1 MKKTIKIA
9 TTIMMLTGIILLQSC
24 AKDGAQG
31 LKGDTG
37 ATGPQGLRGATGATG
52 GAGAT
57 GPVYTITTSETAPA
71 NPVAGQVW
79 WNSSTAQMYFYY
91 ADGDSNQWV
100 AVGPGPQG
108 LTGATGAPG
117 LNGSPGGATGATGP
131 LGTNGATGA
140 TGPTGPTGSPGG
152 ATGATG
158 LQGATGVTGLVS
170 RSTHLASTASL
181 AAAASSDMTIA
192 AFAGYNL
199 YKIQVSNPA
208 WVRLYT
214 NQAAR
219 TADQSR
225 SQGVDP
231 TADVGIITE
240 VITTT
245 TNQTV
250 TLSPAVLGFN
260 DENPVTSNIA
270 VRVTN
275 TGTTSNIITVTL
287 TLVRTEV

>member
-1 MKKTIKIA
+1 MAFPTNPVNNQTAVIN
-9 TTIMMLTGIILLQSC
+9 GIVYIYDVNKDAWTRVSSTASNQGGVLQVSQEPFLPVLSPDRVNIWVDSDNGRQYIYID
-24 AKDGAQG
+24 DGNSQQWVELG
-31 LKGDTG
+31 GGTQG
-37 ATGPQGLRGATGATG
+37 ATGVPGA
-52 GAGAT
+52 
-57 GPVYTITTSETAPA
+57 
-71 NPVAGQVW
+71 
-79 WNSSTAQMYFYY
+79 
-91 ADGDSNQWV
+91 
-100 AVGPGPQG
+100 
-108 LTGATGAPG
+108 
-117 LNGSPGGATGATGP
+117 
-131 LGTNGATGA
+131 
-140 TGPTGPTGSPGG
+140 TGSPGG